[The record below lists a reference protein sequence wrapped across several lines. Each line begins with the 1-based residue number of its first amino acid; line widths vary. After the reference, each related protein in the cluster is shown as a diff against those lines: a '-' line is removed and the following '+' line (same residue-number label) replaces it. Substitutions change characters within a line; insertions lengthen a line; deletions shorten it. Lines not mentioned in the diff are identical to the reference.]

1 MSILWFV
8 IMIMIRIV
16 TKCSLKIAFF
26 EVYTP
31 FSHPPP
37 ITPVL
42 LAAEGRQPADELNGV
57 HIVRN
62 DHLQNPPM
70 VFWDWGT
77 LLNPLLSS

>member
-1 MSILWFV
+1 MFV
-8 IMIMIRIV
+8 EDRV
-16 TKCSLKIAFF
+16 FRSLHPIF
-26 EVYTP
+26 TP
-31 FSHPPP
+31 TTHRPITTFTP